1 MKYKLK
7 FNLLPNEAWY
17 GADINYGYKLPVT
30 ENSRA
35 KTDTRYIDSC
45 NQATPLWVSNKGRY
59 IWSNAGYLVKW
70 NKGTAVCCSEKS
82 EIRLYDGYKN
92 LRGAYLAA
100 SKAHFPFDGKLPDE
114 MMFRTPQYCTWI
126 HLATNQNEEDI
137 IDFAKGILDSGMTAG
152 ELIIDDGWQTD
163 FGEWEFHP
171 DKFKNPKRMIDEL
184 HQMGFKVILW
194 ICPFVAPT
202 VKDYSFMIEN
212 RMLVRNCFGK
222 TAYRTW
228 WNGKHPVLDL
238 SNPKSV
244 EWFKATADRLMNEY
258 GVDGFKQDAGDAY
271 FYKDSDRTFRPGT
284 DANAQSYL
292 WAETAREY
300 EFNELRACFK
310 GGGWGV
316 TQRLADKT
324 HSWDRNGLN
333 TLIPNALL
341 QGLSG
346 YPYSCP
352 DMIGGGEISSF
363 KRKNGDTFSID
374 KAENEFDTELLIRW
388 CQCSALMPMMQYSFA
403 IWKMENDTAREV
415 CISCAELHQ
424 KYADTILSLAQ
435 NASKTGEP
443 IIRSLEYQYP
453 NQGYEKVNDMFM
465 LGESI
470 LVSPVLKKGDRQKT
484 LRLPNGK
491 WRYVPDKKEYIGGE
505 IITVDAPLDVLP
517 IFEKTAD

>member
-7 FNLLPNEAWY
+7 FNLLPNEAGY

-30 ENSRA
+30 ENSRT
-35 KTDTRYIDSC
+35 KTDTRYIDSY

-59 IWSNAGYLVKW
+59 IWSNAGYMVKW
-70 NKGTAVCCSEKS
+70 NKGTAVCYSEKS
-82 EIRLYDGYKN
+82 EIKLYDGYKN

-100 SKAHFPFDGKLPDE
+100 SKAHFPFDGK
-114 MMFRTPQYCTWI
+114 
-126 HLATNQNEEDI
+126 
-137 IDFAKGILDSGMTAG
+137 
-152 ELIIDDGWQTD
+152 
-163 FGEWEFHP
+163 
-171 DKFKNPKRMIDEL
+171 
-184 HQMGFKVILW
+184 
-194 ICPFVAPT
+194 
-202 VKDYSFMIEN
+202 
-212 RMLVRNCFGK
+212 
-222 TAYRTW
+222 
-228 WNGKHPVLDL
+228 HPVLDL
-238 SNPKSV
+238 SNPKSA

-284 DANAQSYL
+284 DANEQSYL

-424 KYADTILSLAQ
+424 KYADTIISLAQ

-453 NQGYEKVNDMFM
+453 NQGYEKANDMFM

-491 WRYVPDKKEYIGGE
+491 WRYVPNKKVYIGGE